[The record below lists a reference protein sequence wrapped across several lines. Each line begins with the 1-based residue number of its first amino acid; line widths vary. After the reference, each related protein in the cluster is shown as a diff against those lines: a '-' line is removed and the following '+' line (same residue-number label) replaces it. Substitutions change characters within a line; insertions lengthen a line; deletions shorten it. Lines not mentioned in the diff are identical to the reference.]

1 MVWLILTGVLGVALL
16 FLVYASASI
25 RSGVYLKAACRLT
38 ANEKVIALTFDDG
51 PDSTMTPQILDV
63 LLAYDV
69 KAVFFCIGR
78 KMEGQEH
85 LLRRMVSEG
94 HELGNHSYT
103 HSASFPLWPLARMK
117 EDIQKCETRL
127 QQFAGQQRLSFF
139 RPPFGI
145 TNPTVAK
152 AIAQLGYRTAG
163 WNVRSFD
170 TVKKNYRNVAKRINK
185 KLQPGNIILLHDTT
199 PAMPELLK
207 DIINYARQQG
217 YRFVRADQ
225 YL

>member
-1 MVWLILTGVLGVALL
+1 MAWWILTGVLFGALL

-25 RSGVYLKAACRLT
+25 RSGVYLKAACRLMT
-38 ANEKVIALTFDDG
+38 DEKAVALTFDDG
-51 PDSTMTPQILDV
+51 PDGTMTPQILDV
-63 LLAYDV
+63 LLAHDV

-78 KMEGQEH
+78 KMKGQER
-85 LLRRMVSEG
+85 LLRRMVNEG
-94 HELGNHSYT
+94 HALGNHSYT
-103 HSASFPLWPLARMK
+103 HSASFPLWSLAGMK
-117 EDIQKCETRL
+117 KDIQQCEMRL
-127 QQFAGQQRLSFF
+127 QQLTGQQCLSLF
-139 RPPFGI
+139 RPPFGV
-145 TNPTVAK
+145 TNPTVAR
-152 AIAQLGYRTAG
+152 AVAQLGYRTAG